1 MIFQTNL
8 DVLYY
13 QLPAS
18 YSQLMQILHK
28 FTYINFILRNA
39 SHRFLLQ
46 MADGMHYTIKSP

>member
-28 FTYINFILRNA
+28 FTYINLILRNA